1 VTRDKVSVITDI
13 MLRKGTR
20 KITERKVQETEDFGQ
35 TPGKETAKA
44 ERNRRHT
51 RRTEFADVPLE
62 KLSAGTKP

>member
-1 VTRDKVSVITDI
+1 
-13 MLRKGTR
+13 MLRKGTG
-20 KITERKVQETEDFGQ
+20 KVTKGKVQETEDFGQ